1 MSILVDAGRVAIAQ
15 SIAIR
20 PIHLAWGRGN
30 GSWIAPPAESITATA
45 LQDEIGRRSATEV
58 AYVTPD
64 TGGDI
69 ILPNEAVF
77 SRSVTPTNN
86 LYVRTAFD
94 FDEGLS
100 EVIREIAIFVGT
112 VTVGGLPPGQQYFTP
127 AQVLNPGRM
136 LSLENIGPIYRSPAI
151 RESFEV
157 VITF

>member
-1 MSILVDAGRVAIAQ
+1 MSILVDAGRVAIAE
-15 SIAIR
+15 SIALR
-20 PIHLAWGRGN
+20 PIHLAWGSGD
-30 GSWIAPPAESITATA
+30 GAWVTPPAESLAATA
-45 LQDEIGRRSATEV
+45 LQTEIGRRTATEV

-64 TGGDI
+64 PGGNI
-69 ILPNEAVF
+69 VLPNDAVF
-77 SRSVTPTNN
+77 TRSVTPTNH

-94 FDEGLS
+94 FEDGLS

-112 VTVGGLPPGQQYFTP
+112 VTVGGLPPGQEYFTP
-127 AQVLNPGRM
+127 AQVTGQGRM